1 MEKNDVFKTGLENA
15 YKSEIELCNFVGG
28 LYSLYKRDLDTK
40 TTRVG
45 RLKNHHFGGA
55 PLGLGWEG
63 HLGVVLRAWPDF
75 PVEISFG
82 TRVYLNLLLISCK
95 NHIDTLLGTSN
106 PGSLSAPLGP
116 LTAQSAFH
124 FASAT
129 PPLPPP

>member
-82 TRVYLNLLLISCK
+82 TTVYPDLLFILCK

-116 LTAQSAFH
+116 LTAQSALR
-124 FASAT
+124 SE
-129 PPLPPP
+129 PLVPTR